1 MKTICIK
8 FFVHELRKHKGELLY
23 EWLLEK
29 AKSLNLHGGSALRA
43 ISGFGRHGII
53 HEEHFLELASNVPV
67 EVIFYISQKEADRFI
82 SELKK
87 EKLDLWYV
95 THPVEINTIK

>member
-1 MKTICIK
+1 METICIK

-29 AKSLNLHGGSALRA
+29 AKSLHLHGGSALRA
-43 ISGFGRHGII
+43 ISGYGRGGII

-67 EVIFYISQKEADRFI
+67 EVVFYISQDEADTLI
-82 SELKK
+82 SDLKK

-95 THPVEINTIK
+95 THPVEIHSTK